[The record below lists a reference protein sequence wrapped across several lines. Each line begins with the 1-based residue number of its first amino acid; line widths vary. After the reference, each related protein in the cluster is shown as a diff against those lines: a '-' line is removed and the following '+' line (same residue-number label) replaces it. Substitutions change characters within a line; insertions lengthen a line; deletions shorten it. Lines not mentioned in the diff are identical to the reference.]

1 MELSEKLIG
10 PLEGKRI
17 AVLGLAFKKDT
28 DDIREAASLRVTEKL
43 LEKKAVVVAYD
54 PKAIL
59 SAKRVLEDSVE
70 YAQYAR
76 SALKDTDCCIV
87 MNEWDQFKKLKV
99 RDFTDSMT
107 APNVVDARRNY
118 EPEQFKEIRMEGVGL

>member
-1 MELSEKLIG
+1 MSEKLIG